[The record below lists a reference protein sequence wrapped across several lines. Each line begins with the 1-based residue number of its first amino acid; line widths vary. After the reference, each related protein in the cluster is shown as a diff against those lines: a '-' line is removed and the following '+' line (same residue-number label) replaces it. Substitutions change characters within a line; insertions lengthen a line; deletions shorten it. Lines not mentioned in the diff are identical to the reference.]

1 MRTTIDLPDEL
12 VRQAKILAV
21 QRGSTLR
28 DLVAA
33 GLRHE
38 IMVSGVPAPMF
49 ATLPSIR
56 LKADAPVLRM
66 TPADINAALHH
77 EDALDDSGHTS

>member
-38 IMVSGVPAPMF
+38 IQLSGVPAPVVS
-49 ATLPSIR
+49 TLPAIR
-56 LKADAPVLRM
+56 LKPNAPVLRM
-66 TPADINAALHH
+66 TPADISAALHQ
-77 EDALDDSGHTS
+77 EDALDDSARSR